1 MTEYTL
7 GSYSGTFVLE
17 VARCPLGHSSDD
29 YDVCTVRDAQFYG
42 LQSASIL
49 PVSCYTHSCVEPRG
63 CALQAPQQLAA
74 TYKVVS
80 YDILTAFE
88 RPS

>member
-1 MTEYTL
+1 VTEYTL

-17 VARCPLGHSSDD
+17 VACCPLGHSSDD
-29 YDVCTVRDAQFYG
+29 YDVCTVRDAQLYG

-49 PVSCYTHSCVEPRG
+49 PVSCYRRCVEPRG
-63 CALQAPQQLAA
+63 CGLQAPQQLAA